1 MENNVASFSN
11 SLENIEGISDLSFF
25 DIDNKNDKAG
35 TFSYEDSK
43 FGFFDSV
50 LDGQIKIGIFTLFL
64 QTNYKIKESLDNNLE
79 NIFNNLK
86 DEISNF
92 PAVKVTLNMD
102 NGIFNLDA
110 QIQIPYYESE
120 NSRDSIIKAALDMLI
135 IIKARITF
143 FAIQHI
149 LE

>member
-1 MENNVASFSN
+1 MENKVASFSN
-11 SLENIEGISDLSFF
+11 SLEKIKEISELSFF

-35 TFSYEDSK
+35 TFSYENSK

-50 LDGQIKIGIFTLFL
+50 LEGQIKIGIFTLFL
-64 QTNYKIKESLDNNLE
+64 QTNYKMKESLDNNLE
-79 NIFNNLK
+79 NILNDLK

-92 PAVKVTLNMD
+92 PAVKVILNMD

-110 QIQIPYYESE
+110 QIQVPYYESE

-135 IIKARITF
+135 IIKARVTF